1 MADEEA
7 ERDRGPEDDVNV
19 VLTGLTLRL
28 QELRENMVKESQ
40 DSPTQSSFNYCQDFC
55 RALLESAGC
64 WRIEDEPMPVVRV
77 YMLALRSYAE
87 TSAYLSMECDS
98 VPLVVERLAM
108 SFVELLLSQKELPE
122 DVWNEFISCVQFSH
136 GKLQETG
143 LTQLSMLWTLGQQE
157 GVWANP
163 VLQGIMSG
171 EELPSQKIEQLLV
184 QEGYRLLE
192 LRVKQL
198 IKDQQLEKA
207 ARLAKTC
214 SESTLCEGKANFKQ
228 MYLVCLCLCTTIQ
241 QDQLMEELSK
251 VDCHDVLEMICN
263 LESDG
268 DEKGA
273 FTLCSAFLSRQLV
286 QADAYCAW
294 ELTLFWS
301 KLLKR
306 LEPSEKAFLDK
317 CCQMSLLSKT
327 VYHILFLIKVI
338 QSEIKEAG
346 LPVCIEMC
354 IRALRMQTEDG
365 NTKAT
370 VCKTVTC
377 LLPNDLEVKR
387 ACQLTQ
393 FLLEPT
399 VDSYYAVETLYNEPD
414 QKLDEDKMAVPNSLR
429 CELLLVFK
437 TQWPFDPEFWDW
449 KTLKR
454 RCLAL
459 MGEEASIVSSI
470 DSLNDTDDAEEEDTW
485 IDDGFLESADKK
497 VSGTYELTNQMD
509 KKQKNREM
517 KKLREKGFISAR
529 FRNWQVY
536 MQYCVLCDKEFLGH
550 RIIRH
555 AQIHFDHGVYSC
567 PICTQSF
574 NSKETLI
581 PHVTSHVKQ
590 SSKDRLTAMKANRKL
605 SNPKTAAPMIA
616 SLICKTEN
624 EGSKSGGSLG
634 QNFDCIQNSHGRF
647 SEEPSEE
654 VVCPVGT
661 CKKTFKFYRN
671 LIAHVKAHR
680 DDEEAKSYLDLHSN
694 KVVCQYCRRHFVSV
708 NHLNDHLQ
716 VHCGTKPYICIQLNC
731 KASFLSNTELL
742 VHRKTHSHFKA
753 RCMFS
758 NCGKIFSEAFKLY
771 DHEAKHYKTF
781 TCKFVDCGRV
791 FHTQQQLD
799 LHHNDHTIKKESKEP
814 TLQSGS
820 SLNKTQIILD
830 ASTIKETERS
840 PEKYRAETVSVGKP
854 ETLESLLKASQ
865 TPIRTVDRFEIKT
878 EVQDEVSIDEASPS
892 VNLQTDLGPA
902 DMYCKQETP
911 PNKTLDH
918 LKPSLQYQKHISPFE
933 ATINKML
940 REKTLLRSELQ
951 FFSSSF
957 NQGLIKYG
965 GLPVSNA
972 TRPTSPLQ
980 TQPTPMV
987 TQSIHVATTQP
998 NPMATTQPIPIA
1010 TTQPNPMAAT
1020 TQPNPMAATTQPNP
1034 MAATTQPN
1042 PMAATTQPNP
1052 MAATTQPNPMA
1063 ATTQPNPMAA
1073 TTQPNP
1079 MAATT
1084 QPNPMAATTQ
1094 PNPLAATTQPNPLAT
1109 TQPNPLATTQPNPL
1123 ATTQPNPMA
1132 RAYPIAMATTQ
1143 FNPMATTQLNPMA
1156 TTYPIAMAT
1165 TQPNPMVTTHPIPMA
1180 TTRPNPM
1187 ATTRPNPTATTRP
1200 NPTATTR
1207 PNPTATTRPNPTA
1220 TTRPNPTATT
1230 RPNPTATTRPNPT
1243 ATTRPNPTAT
1253 TRPVPTATTR
1263 PVPTATTRPVPMATT
1278 QSVPMA
1284 TTQSVPMATTQPVP
1298 MATTQPVPM
1307 ATTQPI
1313 PKATTQSVPMVTTQ
1327 PVSMVTTQSVPMVTT
1342 KPFPMAE
1349 TKPIPL
1355 AATTQHI
1362 SIPATHPLHSV
1373 ERLQDVPPAVATS
1386 ATQEGKI
1393 NKSPPET
1400 ILRERYHCP
1409 FDLCTRN
1416 YSCYKS
1422 VSKHIKTSHPDM
1434 YAIRR
1439 IPRCEIKVTYV
1450 SGPPPTL
1457 KPFGGT
1463 QKKSKVI
1470 LPPPH
1475 TNIVNNSNA
1484 EKLHSPINTTGPQLM
1499 ENVLNPI
1506 VVAQLKTTA
1515 STSSLQTLN
1524 QPVFPMASQQQH
1536 KCGTAMM
1543 NSPRPSESITASI
1556 VPKGLTES
1564 NSAVTQINSRQV
1576 SSTRNGFQPFNM
1588 PTPTSSP
1595 LRPPRSQAMWSAAH
1609 QNQQIPR
1616 GATSQL
1622 HPPRKPTSLPLPSD
1636 HRSSA
1641 SIDPNL
1647 ILTNSLTKA
1656 YKEMQSSALYRPS
1669 ANAVLPPKTPIKT
1682 EEESLPLWPSVS
1694 EINHGQLGT
1703 PPQTHPNR
1711 AMGAASVPLPFKDHP
1726 RGTPQTAVSSNQTSN
1741 TRCSPLPLYTPQ
1753 PASPNAALTS
1763 VGKHKTSKSCQST
1776 FLPLIQETQTSA
1788 KHSKILPTAMYNTN
1802 VPIPAKGPPIPV
1814 ESNDNTAAIQASS
1827 MQISCKPPAPANIK
1841 IENCQANSPFTL
1853 HEDSTE
1859 LINTNTVQNPH
1870 SQPLQNQATADDNP
1884 ENGKPARKRNKVR
1897 WPAIVRDGKVFVH
1910 DVLDHLRIQNL

>member
-1 MADEEA
+1 
-7 ERDRGPEDDVNV
+7 
-19 VLTGLTLRL
+19 
-28 QELRENMVKESQ
+28 
-40 DSPTQSSFNYCQDFC
+40 
-55 RALLESAGC
+55 
-64 WRIEDEPMPVVRV
+64 
-77 YMLALRSYAE
+77 
-87 TSAYLSMECDS
+87 
-98 VPLVVERLAM
+98 
-108 SFVELLLSQKELPE
+108 FVELLLSQKELPE

-171 EELPSQKIEQLLV
+171 EELPSQKSTF
-184 QEGYRLLE
+184 

-892 VNLQTDLGPA
+892 VNLQEVDIESQQLSPSQQQWFSELQIAFDSLNLIRESPDPVPEPATDRVSSDTLFGSPSKPLVVKLEDCQSSA
-902 DMYCKQETP
+902 VPKRFYCVSENCNYVTLSSAAYWRHLNKVHDFGFEQINAVKQKYGHSATFQCQKCPRTFTRNPNLKTHYISAHQLSIEEIEELDLKRKKDKAAMTRLIAVQSTTNKQE
-911 PNKTLDH
+911 
-918 LKPSLQYQKHISPFE
+918 LQYQKPSDPGGTSVIQSLPSANMHSI
-933 ATINKML
+933 ALKQTGHTTNGHQRTK
-940 REKTLLRSELQ
+940 
-951 FFSSSF
+951 FS
-957 NQGLIKYG
+957 
-965 GLPVSNA
+965 
-972 TRPTSPLQ
+972 
-980 TQPTPMV
+980 
-987 TQSIHVATTQP
+987 
-998 NPMATTQPIPIA
+998 
-1010 TTQPNPMAAT
+1010 
-1020 TQPNPMAATTQPNP
+1020 
-1034 MAATTQPN
+1034 
-1042 PMAATTQPNP
+1042 
-1052 MAATTQPNPMA
+1052 
-1063 ATTQPNPMAA
+1063 
-1073 TTQPNP
+1073 
-1079 MAATT
+1079 
-1084 QPNPMAATTQ
+1084 
-1094 PNPLAATTQPNPLAT
+1094 
-1109 TQPNPLATTQPNPL
+1109 
-1123 ATTQPNPMA
+1123 
-1132 RAYPIAMATTQ
+1132 
-1143 FNPMATTQLNPMA
+1143 
-1156 TTYPIAMAT
+1156 
-1165 TQPNPMVTTHPIPMA
+1165 
-1180 TTRPNPM
+1180 
-1187 ATTRPNPTATTRP
+1187 
-1200 NPTATTR
+1200 
-1207 PNPTATTRPNPTA
+1207 
-1220 TTRPNPTATT
+1220 
-1230 RPNPTATTRPNPT
+1230 
-1243 ATTRPNPTAT
+1243 
-1253 TRPVPTATTR
+1253 
-1263 PVPTATTRPVPMATT
+1263 
-1278 QSVPMA
+1278 
-1284 TTQSVPMATTQPVP
+1284 
-1298 MATTQPVPM
+1298 
-1307 ATTQPI
+1307 
-1313 PKATTQSVPMVTTQ
+1313 
-1327 PVSMVTTQSVPMVTT
+1327 
-1342 KPFPMAE
+1342 KPFPNGCQLAIAHLPQTE
-1349 TKPIPL
+1349 VSSHVAKRPLTAGKQANRPAAVKTSNDPLKKTDKKPSSSDALSQYKPYRCVHKDCE
-1355 AATTQHI
+1355 AAFAIQHNLILHYRAVHQSALSALEVNKEQDQNEADEAVDQEEEEDEPHI
-1362 SIPATHPLHSV
+1362 SEFRCQVKDCSRIFQEVLHLMQHYLRLHEFTIDKVGDLLSVIRLGRFTCGHEGCTVSFTAFWKYVAHIKELHKDIRLSKPENMYKCEIEGCDRAYATKSNMLRHLMKKHNDYY
-1373 ERLQDVPPAVATS
+1373 LQRQPKPDDGAKQNSKTPYQLNKTS
-1386 ATQEGKI
+1386 DGKENIESNKTSPQKDNDSKRTRKI
-1393 NKSPPET
+1393 N
-1400 ILRERYHCP
+1400 
-1409 FDLCTRN
+1409 N
-1416 YSCYKS
+1416 YWTKY
-1422 VSKHIKTSHPDM
+1422 
-1434 YAIRR
+1434 
-1439 IPRCEIKVTYV
+1439 E
-1450 SGPPPTL
+1450 
-1457 KPFGGT
+1457 KPVL
-1463 QKKSKVI
+1463 KSKVEASAMCTKSYPLQYPCMIKGCESVMNSEKSI
-1470 LPPPH
+1470 LKH
-1475 TNIVNNSNA
+1475 YTVHGLS
-1484 EKLHSPINTTGPQLM
+1484 EKFLEQHRSHYIFCKKFPRQRNGSVRSDDSKSDQSSDSEPELMGHNGTEETQLEGSKPFLRKRTSPIIPAALLDSLSNDDSSDSSVVIKRKRGRPKRIVEKMVKRKKVSHAPKESESRDECSDSSVVPSEESSEHTTSLAAFKPMGFEMSFLKFLEQTNKTQPSLTCEIPLIGPWVRLSQLSTK
-1499 ENVLNPI
+1499 ETCIKFNNPQNLKSLDKVKI
-1506 VVAQLKTTA
+1506 VV
-1515 STSSLQTLN
+1515 
-1524 QPVFPMASQQQH
+1524 
-1536 KCGTAMM
+1536 
-1543 NSPRPSESITASI
+1543 
-1556 VPKGLTES
+1556 
-1564 NSAVTQINSRQV
+1564 
-1576 SSTRNGFQPFNM
+1576 
-1588 PTPTSSP
+1588 
-1595 LRPPRSQAMWSAAH
+1595 
-1609 QNQQIPR
+1609 
-1616 GATSQL
+1616 
-1622 HPPRKPTSLPLPSD
+1622 D
-1636 HRSSA
+1636 
-1641 SIDPNL
+1641 
-1647 ILTNSLTKA
+1647 KA
-1656 YKEMQSSALYRPS
+1656 F
-1669 ANAVLPPKTPIKT
+1669 VG
-1682 EEESLPLWPSVS
+1682 VS
-1694 EINHGQLGT
+1694 ELMLKQ
-1703 PPQTHPNR
+1703 
-1711 AMGAASVPLPFKDHP
+1711 
-1726 RGTPQTAVSSNQTSN
+1726 
-1741 TRCSPLPLYTPQ
+1741 
-1753 PASPNAALTS
+1753 
-1763 VGKHKTSKSCQST
+1763 
-1776 FLPLIQETQTSA
+1776 
-1788 KHSKILPTAMYNTN
+1788 
-1802 VPIPAKGPPIPV
+1802 
-1814 ESNDNTAAIQASS
+1814 
-1827 MQISCKPPAPANIK
+1827 
-1841 IENCQANSPFTL
+1841 
-1853 HEDSTE
+1853 
-1859 LINTNTVQNPH
+1859 
-1870 SQPLQNQATADDNP
+1870 LQNMQP
-1884 ENGKPARKRNKVR
+1884 M
-1897 WPAIVRDGKVFVH
+1897 
-1910 DVLDHLRIQNL
+1910 VLLEKK